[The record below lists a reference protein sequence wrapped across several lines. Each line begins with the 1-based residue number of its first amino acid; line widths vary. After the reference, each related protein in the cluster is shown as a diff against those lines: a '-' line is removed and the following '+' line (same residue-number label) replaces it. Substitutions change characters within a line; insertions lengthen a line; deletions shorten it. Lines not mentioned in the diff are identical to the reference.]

1 MRRVTA
7 TDAAR
12 RFSEL
17 LDAVEH
23 DDETFVVDRKGRVV
37 ARITPEPVASGAA
50 AKDLLRRLAPDPDW
64 ADELGELRA
73 SLPVQER
80 DWPD

>member
-17 LDAVEH
+17 LDAVER
-23 DDETFVVDRKGRVV
+23 DDETFVVDRKGRAV
-37 ARITPEPVASGAA
+37 ARITREPVASGAA
-50 AKDLLRRLAPDPDW
+50 AKDLLARLAPDVGW
-64 ADELGELRA
+64 VDELAQLRA
-73 SLPVQER
+73 SLPSQER
-80 DWPD
+80 NWPG

>member
-17 LDAVEH
+17 LDAVER
-23 DDETFVVDRKGRVV
+23 DDETFVVDRKGRAV
-37 ARITPEPVASGAA
+37 ARITREPVASGAA
-50 AKDLLRRLAPDPDW
+50 AKDLLARLAPDPGW
-64 ADELGELRA
+64 ADELAQLRA
-73 SLPVQER
+73 SLPAQER
-80 DWPD
+80 NWPD